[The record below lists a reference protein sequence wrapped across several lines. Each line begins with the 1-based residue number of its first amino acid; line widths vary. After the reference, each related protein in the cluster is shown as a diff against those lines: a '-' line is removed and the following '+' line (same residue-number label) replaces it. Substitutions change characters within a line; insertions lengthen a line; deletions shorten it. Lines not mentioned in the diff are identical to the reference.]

1 MAIFRLLQQSAFTPE
16 DIALLVS
23 AYEDCLRH
31 LKLADGSDP
40 TAEIVARKIIEFA
53 QKGVRDPKRLR
64 QLALKEIG
72 ASGTK

>member
-16 DIALLVS
+16 DIGVLVS

-40 TAEIVARKIIEFA
+40 AAELVARKIIELA

-72 ASGTK
+72 APEAK